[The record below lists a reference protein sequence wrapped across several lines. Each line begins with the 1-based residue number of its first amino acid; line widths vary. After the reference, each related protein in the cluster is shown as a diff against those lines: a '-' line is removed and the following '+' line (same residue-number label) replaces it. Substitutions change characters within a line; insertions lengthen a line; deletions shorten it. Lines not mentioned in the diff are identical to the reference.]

1 VKSGF
6 DVFGQTRGKPADP
19 QIYLEAAHIQ
29 DPGLEAQFV
38 KFNYLIS
45 YLDRGSKVMIAYNYL
60 KLVRR
65 PKSASICSM
74 SS

>member
-1 VKSGF
+1 MHFVLK
-6 DVFGQTRGKPADP
+6 QTHGKAADP

-29 DPGLEAQFV
+29 DPGLEAHFV
-38 KFNYLIS
+38 KFNYLIG
-45 YLDRGSKVMIAYNYL
+45 YLDRGSKVMIVNNYL

-65 PKSASICSM
+65 LKGASNCSM